1 MSPRPPPAPM
11 AGFTLFELVLVL
23 LVLGVLAVVAIP
35 RIPAGLLGSAPDLQA
50 AEDQLVGDLRQARAG
65 AMVCG
70 HNRAV
75 AVDFNGG
82 QWTMDGARNCLVAS
96 LSGPR
101 NISGVSVS
109 GSGFEFRYPFGAL
122 DPDADVSLSLAGG
135 GESRTVCVRALTGAV
150 ERGGC

>member
-101 NISGVSVS
+101 NLDGVTVS
-109 GSGFEFRYPFGAL
+109 GTDFNFRYPFGAL
-122 DPDADVSLSLAGG
+122 VEEDNVTVTLEAG
-135 GESRTVCVRALTGAV
+135 GESGGVCVRASSGAIH
-150 ERGGC
+150 RGGS